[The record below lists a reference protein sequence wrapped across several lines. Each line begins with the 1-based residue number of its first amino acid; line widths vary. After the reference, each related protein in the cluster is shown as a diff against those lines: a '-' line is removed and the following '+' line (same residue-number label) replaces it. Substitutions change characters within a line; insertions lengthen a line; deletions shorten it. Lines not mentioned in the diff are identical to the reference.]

1 MKRGFCGSGSRLGS
15 WHELAHSILYSKH
28 PREREFF
35 NVCSGS
41 CLVHA
46 CMRVCA
52 WVCTHEGLHSCT
64 YVQMPEQTLV
74 AFCSFL
80 FYWLATGSQGLSQT
94 ELRLAGQRAFRILP
108 HTAIPG
114 FFFFF
119 FGRLWEFKAMSSLV
133 LEKCTLLPTEPLL
146 NPERIV
152 KNSLEL
158 REAAPG
164 EVWNSW
170 GYLGNRT
177 RIRML
182 TCSIP
187 WSRLLPRAVD

>member
-1 MKRGFCGSGSRLGS
+1 MNFSLHNVKTGVRNVNCGVAIIILVYMKRGFCGSGSRLGS

-119 FGRLWEFKAMSSLV
+119 FLVGSGNSKPCLLWYLKSAHSYPRSLSS
-133 LEKCTLLPTEPLL
+133 TLRGLL
-146 NPERIV
+146 
-152 KNSLEL
+152 
-158 REAAPG
+158 
-164 EVWNSW
+164 
-170 GYLGNRT
+170 RT
-177 RIRML
+177 L
-182 TCSIP
+182 
-187 WSRLLPRAVD
+187 